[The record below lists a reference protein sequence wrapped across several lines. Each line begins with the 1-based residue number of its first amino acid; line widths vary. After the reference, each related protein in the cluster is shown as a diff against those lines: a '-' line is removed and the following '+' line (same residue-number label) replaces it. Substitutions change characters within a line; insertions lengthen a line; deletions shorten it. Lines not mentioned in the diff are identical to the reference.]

1 MRNYYSNFRSLAMIC
16 FLIVASIGSA
26 WGQVSGYAFTNTTG
40 AYTPITGGS
49 VLGVATNDDTS
60 FPSLPIG
67 FTFNYNGTNYT
78 QFSAQ
83 SNGFIALGTAIAS
96 SYTPLS
102 TGTTNNVIS
111 AIGDDLQGNTGTGE
125 LRYETIGT
133 APNRT
138 LVVQWTSYRK
148 FAATGDN
155 YNFQI
160 RLSETSNVITV
171 HYGTVTNNA
180 TANTCQTGLRGASNA
195 DFNNRTTT
203 TNWATAAA
211 GGTNAATMAITSTVF
226 PASGTIYRWTA
237 PPANPVAPVQL
248 GGIPTCTTGAQLG
261 FTTTALSCSTSATAS
276 GFDNAATTATVNN
289 FSCATGTVTS
299 ATLNATIGGNCP
311 AWYSYSIVV
320 NGATVATNQCNQTG
334 FDLTPYLPLTSVS
347 IVSADAPGDGGDNI
361 TLNLTVNLNYS
372 VPFSMPADVVYYWQ
386 TTPTGT
392 SQSTPH
398 VDPYNVFANGTYYVR
413 AFNTVT
419 GLWSTGSSS
428 VTVSNFPLAA
438 APPAPVATVNPSCA
452 PAGSTLTVAAP
463 PANVEYYWQG
473 TTANGSSNALPA
485 TSPYAYSTSG
495 TYHVSAYDLASQ
507 CWSASSSTTVTVD
520 NVIPPAPVLTQT
532 DYNYCSGAVTAP
544 VTSPLPVL
552 SVSGN
557 CTATATATGLDIS
570 GVSATVTDFSC
581 ALAPITSASL
591 NATIGGNCPAW
602 YFYSIV
608 VNGVTVASNQCNQNN
623 FDLTPYLPLTSV
635 SIVAAN
641 APGDSQD
648 NVTLNLTVNY
658 SYSGVATSQPAY
670 TLNWYDAATGGN
682 IIGSGTSLE
691 TVGTSVMP
699 TATLGAYDFYV
710 GSVLGGCVS
719 ATNSM
724 VTVNISE
731 VNAVLTPVNAT
742 CNGGENGSF
751 TLGTV
756 QCGTEPFM
764 YSVDGGTFDATIPT
778 NLTAG
783 TYSVVIEDDNGLL
796 SSPITVVIT
805 EPAAPSN
812 ITVTNINY
820 FTADVSWTTTG
831 DETSWSIEYGPAGF
845 TPGTGTI
852 ETATSSP
859 FTLTGLVEDTEYDV
873 YVTAVCG
880 AGSQAGGPATFS
892 TNPGF
897 FTFDNACGPGF
908 NDISSTG
915 TCQDLGDD
923 GQVDFT
929 MPWTWNYQGLSI
941 NTLSI
946 DNNGGISFVS
956 NAGVPFTNGAIAT
969 AANGLYPYW
978 DDLFSNGGSVCT
990 QVIGTSPNQQV
1001 VIQWNVDHISYDGTD
1016 LQFQVV
1022 IDEATGEVYFIYENS
1037 VLGNAAYDNAASAT
1051 IGAAGPQTDVQVSFN
1066 SATYLQNNSCV
1077 HFYNALCPNPVVT
1090 SVQTFQEDVILDWA
1104 AGPYGETEWTL
1115 IWGEAG
1121 FDPATE
1127 GNTESGITTSEFTI
1141 SGLTQLTSYDFYIY
1155 SECTIDNLT
1164 SGGLLVEA
1172 TTLPWCN
1179 TPTTLA
1185 GTTDVDSLFAT
1196 WNWTPVVGAANPLSG
1211 FNIQYGDFGFDLYN
1225 GTLEVATG
1233 IDFAD
1238 TVTNVD
1244 FLAGGVYQ
1252 VYVQAVC
1259 GVDTSNYAGPFT
1271 FVMPLSNDT
1280 VCGAEMLSVDGTV
1293 YYFNN
1298 TGATVS
1304 LGENAIIPAGSNP
1317 DGYNNTILPQ
1327 LTWGSPIAEGSTW
1340 FTFEAPA
1347 SGSMWFSGNDQNFF
1361 ASQIAIYE
1369 ATDCGDFT
1377 TFELVAASDQVN
1389 EDISSKIAPHFT
1401 VCGLTPGQTY
1411 YIMHEAWSNGFGG
1424 APIFGQYSIKMT
1436 PIVLEAG
1443 SVVDVLDV
1451 CSGSAVDLFDGIT
1464 GNDAGGIWTAEIPAA
1479 GTGINGSD
1487 FSSAGL
1493 AYQVFNF
1500 EYRVT
1505 EGCAYDSI
1513 VSQVEIWAP
1522 SSAGTDGTIDVCRN
1536 EPFDLLSGLGGNV
1549 DMGGTWYN
1557 PTNQVMPSSATTAS
1571 NIPGQFNYNYIT
1583 GNGVCPDDTALVLV
1597 NVSSTCNYLN
1607 VEEMYFADMTVYPNP
1622 SNGVFNIANEGSAE
1636 VFNYE
1641 VTDIEGRIIATKE
1654 AAINGTSTTEI
1665 DLTGKVTGVYMIRV
1679 YNDNAEKVFR
1689 VVLQ

>member
-1 MRNYYSNFRSLAMIC
+1 MRKLLLTMVGIIWTAQLALATTCAGAIAIPAAPSFPYTQSLVC
-16 FLIVASIGSA
+16 G
-26 WGQVSGYAFTNTTG
+26 
-40 AYTPITGGS
+40 
-49 VLGVATNDDTS
+49 ATNDITSVNSNPCGFANYLGGNESVYSWTPTMNYVNATIAYTGQTWTGIFVYQGCPTSGGTCVGAIGSSTSSKTLNVTS
-60 FPSLPIG
+60 FTAGVTYYFVFDTWPTPVSPCTG
-67 FTFNYNGTNYT
+67 SFTFN
-78 QFSAQ
+78 
-83 SNGFIALGTAIAS
+83 AS
-96 SYTPLS
+96 
-102 TGTTNNVIS
+102 I
-111 AIGDDLQGNTGTGE
+111 
-125 LRYETIGT
+125 
-133 APNRT
+133 
-138 LVVQWTSYRK
+138 
-148 FAATGDN
+148 
-155 YNFQI
+155 
-160 RLSETSNVITV
+160 
-171 HYGTVTNNA
+171 
-180 TANTCQTGLRGASNA
+180 
-195 DFNNRTTT
+195 
-203 TNWATAAA
+203 
-211 GGTNAATMAITSTVF
+211 
-226 PASGTIYRWTA
+226 A
-237 PPANPVAPVQL
+237 PPANPATPVQL
-248 GGIPTCTTGAQLG
+248 GGVPTCTGGAQLG

-289 FSCATGTVTS
+289 FSCATGTITS
-299 ATLNATIGGNCP
+299 ATLNATIGANCP
-311 AWYSYSIVV
+311 SWYYYSIVV
-320 NGATVATNQCNQTG
+320 NGTTVATNQCNQTG

-347 IVSADAPGDGGDNI
+347 IVSENNPADSPDNI
-361 TLNLTVNLNYS
+361 TMNLTVNLNYT
-372 VPFSMPADVVYYWQ
+372 VPFSVPADVVYYWQ

-452 PAGSTLTVAAP
+452 PAGSTLTVDAP
-463 PANVEYYWQG
+463 PAGVEYYWQG
-473 TTANGSSNALPA
+473 TTVDGTSNTLPA
-485 TSPYAYSTSG
+485 TAPYAYTASG
-495 TYHVSAYDLASQ
+495 TYHVSAYDVVSQ
-507 CWSASSSTTVTVD
+507 CWSASSSATVTVD
-520 NVIPPAPVLTQT
+520 NVIPPVPVLTQT
-532 DYNYCSGAVTAP
+532 DFNYCAGAVTAP
-544 VTSPLPVL
+544 VSSPLPVL
-552 SVSGN
+552 NVSGN
-557 CTATATATGLDIS
+557 CTATATAS
-570 GVSATVTDFSC
+570 GTDNTSVTATVNNFSC
-581 ALAPITSASL
+581 ALAPITAASL

-602 YFYSIV
+602 YYYSIV
-608 VNGVTVASNQCNQNN
+608 VNGVTVATQQCNQNN

-635 SIVAAN
+635 AIVSADNPADGL
-641 APGDSQD
+641 GDF
-648 NVTLNLTVNY
+648 VTLNLTVNIT
-658 SYSGVATSQPAY
+658 YSGPANTQPAY
-670 TLNWYDAATGGN
+670 SLNWYDAATAGN
-682 IIGSGTSLE
+682 LLGSGTTLE

-699 TATLGAYDFYV
+699 SAALGSYDFYV

-719 ATNSM
+719 ATNQM
-724 VTVNISE
+724 VTVNIAD
-731 VNAVLTPVNAT
+731 VNAELIPVNVT

-764 YSVDGGTFDATIPT
+764 YSVDGGAFDVAIPT

-831 DETSWSIEYGPAGF
+831 NETSWTIEYGPSGF
-845 TPGTGTI
+845 TPGTGTT
-852 ETATSSP
+852 ETANASP
-859 FTLTGLVEDTEYDV
+859 FTLTGLSEDTEYDV

-897 FTFDNACGPGF
+897 FTFDNSCGPGF
-908 NDISSTG
+908 NDISG
-915 TCQDLGDD
+915 TATNTYNLGDD
-923 GQVDFT
+923 GEVGFT
-929 MPWTWNYQGLSI
+929 LPWTLNYQGTSVTDMTI
-941 NTLSI
+941 GN
-946 DNNGGISFVS
+946 
-956 NAGVPFTNGAIAT
+956 NGAIAFGSLT
-969 AANGLYPYW
+969 AQVGFTNGTMAAAANGLYAFW
-978 DDLFSNGGSVCT
+978 DDLGNTSTIYT
-990 QVIGTSPNQQV
+990 QVVGTAPNRQA
-1001 VIQWNVDHISYDGTD
+1001 IFQWNSSHLSFSTGTPFV
-1016 LQFQVV
+1016 FQIV
-1022 IDEATGEVYFIYENS
+1022 IDEATNEIYYI
-1037 VLGNAAYDNAASAT
+1037 YDNAVTGSATYDYGASAT

-1066 SATYLQNNSCV
+1066 SPTYLQNNSCV

-1090 SVQTFQEDVILDWA
+1090 SVQVFQEDVILDWA
-1104 AGPYGETEWTL
+1104 AGPYGETEWTI

-1127 GNTESGITTSEFTI
+1127 GNTESGITTSDFTI

-1225 GTLEVATG
+1225 GTLEVATD

-1317 DGYNNTILPQ
+1317 DGYNGTILPQ
-1327 LTWGSPIAEGSTW
+1327 LTWGVPIAEGSTW

-1377 TFELVAASDQVN
+1377 TFELVAASDQTDATIAN
-1389 EDISSKIAPHFT
+1389 KIAPNFT

-1622 SNGVFNIANEGSAE
+1622 SNGVFNIANEGSVE

>member
-1 MRNYYSNFRSLAMIC
+1 MRNYYNLIRSQFFLILFTILSVSSLA
-16 FLIVASIGSA
+16 
-26 WGQVSGYAFTNTTG
+26 QTQFTVV
-40 AYTPITGGS
+40 PTGGI
-49 VLGVATNDDTS
+49 D
-60 FPSLPIG
+60 
-67 FTFNYNGTNYT
+67 
-78 QFSAQ
+78 
-83 SNGFIALGTAIAS
+83 
-96 SYTPLS
+96 
-102 TGTTNNVIS
+102 GTTNGTGGDPVCRYFNSIRYQVVYTVAELNAAGITGEAQINSLAWNVTESSVSLGNYTIKM
-111 AIGDDLQGNTGTGE
+111 GNTAAINSAAHNVDAVTTVKNAFT
-125 LRYETIGT
+125 YAPTIG
-133 APNRT
+133 
-138 LVVQWTSYRK
+138 
-148 FAATGDN
+148 
-155 YNFQI
+155 YNDITFDVPFI
-160 RLSETSNVITV
+160 WNGTSNLVIEICTGPSNPYTSP
-171 HYGTVTNNA
+171 YGGVAAKTGVTSGSRQYRVDGSSACGVN
-180 TANTCQTGLRGASNA
+180 TSFANTTKPYVRLTGFLLP
-195 DFNNRTTT
+195 
-203 TNWATAAA
+203 AT
-211 GGTNAATMAITSTVF
+211 
-226 PASGTIYRWTA
+226 
-237 PPANPVAPVQL
+237 PPVPTQSA
-248 GGIPTCTTGAQLG
+248 GIP
-261 FTTTALSCSTSATAS
+261 
-276 GFDNAATTATVNN
+276 
-289 FSCATGTVTS
+289 SCATGTDLDLAGPPPADVTWYWQTS
-299 ATLNATIGGNCP
+299 ATGTSTANPYVGPYTVFANGTYYARAYNTVNLAWSTNSSSYTVSNFPLATAPVAPVATVNPSCSPAGSTLTIDPAPSNTEYYWQGTTLNGTSNALPATAPYAYTTSGTYHVAAYDLISQCWSTTTSITVTVDNVIPASPIVTTSELNLCAGEVTAPLNATVPTLMASTSCASSNSATGTDLAGTTATVTNFSCAAGAITSANLDGVITYFGTPGYC
-311 AWYSYSIVV
+311 ASSGWFSFDIFV
-320 NGATVATNQCNQTG
+320 NGVEIASDQCDLTN

-347 IVSADAPGDGGDNI
+347 IVSQDDDFYTDNI
-361 TLNLTVNLNYS
+361 T
-372 VPFSMPADVVYYWQ
+372 
-386 TTPTGT
+386 
-392 SQSTPH
+392 
-398 VDPYNVFANGTYYVR
+398 
-413 AFNTVT
+413 
-419 GLWSTGSSS
+419 
-428 VTVSNFPLAA
+428 
-438 APPAPVATVNPSCA
+438 
-452 PAGSTLTVAAP
+452 
-463 PANVEYYWQG
+463 
-473 TTANGSSNALPA
+473 
-485 TSPYAYSTSG
+485 
-495 TYHVSAYDLASQ
+495 
-507 CWSASSSTTVTVD
+507 
-520 NVIPPAPVLTQT
+520 I
-532 DYNYCSGAVTAP
+532 
-544 VTSPLPVL
+544 
-552 SVSGN
+552 
-557 CTATATATGLDIS
+557 
-570 GVSATVTDFSC
+570 
-581 ALAPITSASL
+581 
-591 NATIGGNCPAW
+591 
-602 YFYSIV
+602 
-608 VNGVTVASNQCNQNN
+608 
-623 FDLTPYLPLTSV
+623 
-635 SIVAAN
+635 
-641 APGDSQD
+641 
-648 NVTLNLTVNY
+648 TLNVDLFYDVP
-658 SYSGVATSQPAY
+658 AIPQPAY
-670 TLNWYDAATGGN
+670 TLSWYDAATAGN
-682 IIGSGTSLE
+682 MLGAGSPLE
-691 TVGTSVMP
+691 AIGTSVLP
-699 TATLGAYDFYV
+699 TATLGSYNFYV
-710 GSVLGGCVS
+710 ETVLGGCSS
-719 ATNSM
+719 ASREI
-724 VTVNISE
+724 VTVN
-731 VNAVLTPVNAT
+731 VANTNAVLTPVNVT
-742 CNGGENGSF
+742 CNGGNNGSF
-751 TLGTV
+751 TLGAIE
-756 QCGTEPFM
+756 CGVEPFE
-764 YSVDGGTFDATIPT
+764 YSLDGGLTFGPIPT
-778 NLTAG
+778 DLTAG
-783 TYSVVIEDDNGLL
+783 TYQVIINDANDLQSAPIAIVV
-796 SSPITVVIT
+796 SQ
-805 EPAAPSN
+805 PAAPSN
-812 ITVTNINY
+812 ITVDANY

-831 DETSWSIEYGPAGF
+831 DETSWTIEYGPAGF

-880 AGSQAGGPATFS
+880 AGSQAGGPATFN

-897 FTFDNACGPGF
+897 FTYDNSCGPGF
-908 NDISSTG
+908 INISSTG
-915 TCQDLGDD
+915 TLADFSADLPTEFFSDDAEAGLTLPYPINFNGVEYTSMTIGVNGGIILGTTTGEVGYTMVVANPGTAGIYPFVQDLGDAND
-923 GQVDFT
+923 G
-929 MPWTWNYQGLSI
+929 I
-941 NTLSI
+941 
-946 DNNGGISFVS
+946 
-956 NAGVPFTNGAIAT
+956 
-969 AANGLYPYW
+969 YW
-978 DDLFSNGGSVCT
+978 
-990 QVIGTSPNQQV
+990 
-1001 VIQWNVDHISYDGTD
+1001 
-1016 LQFQVV
+1016 
-1022 IDEATGEVYFIYENS
+1022 E
-1037 VLGNAAYDNAASAT
+1037 VLGTAPNRQFVVMWSDVPPY
-1051 IGAAGPQTDVQVSFN
+1051 GAADGFTFEVVFDETTSDVYYLFEDVNNTDGFGDDFGADAEIGVRSASNLNISLN
-1066 SATYLQNNSCV
+1066 SPTYLENNTCV
-1077 HFYNALCPNPVVT
+1077 HIYNALCPNATNVVVT
-1090 SVQTFQEDVILDWA
+1090 PFQEDILLDWE
-1104 AGPYGETEWTL
+1104 AGAYGETEWT
-1115 IWGEAG
+1115 IIYGPAG

-1127 GNTESGITTSEFTI
+1127 GTTLTGLLSSDATI
-1141 SGLTQLTSYDFYIY
+1141 SGLTQLTDYDIYIY
-1155 SECTIDNLT
+1155 SECAADNLT

-1196 WNWTPVVGAANPLSG
+1196 WNWTPVEDAANPLSG

-1327 LTWGSPIAEGSTW
+1327 LTWGAPIAEGSTW

-1557 PTNQVMPSSATTAS
+1557 FTNQVMPSSATTAS